1 MLVQRF
7 KAQLNHEIQNDKVHY
22 KITVTN
28 LNNEKETKTTT
39 SRYSEIKDFH
49 DQLHKNI
56 TLLKLQLQLP
66 QFPGRSLF
74 SKTNKNEERIQQRQF
89 ELEVY
94 FNELLSI
101 EKILSLTPFQQYLPL
116 ETDQK
121 QQQNI
126 NNIFRMNITIKIENY
141 ALYDDVVVYSLRFK
155 NNYTNDEWVY
165 KQRYSEIKNIH
176 EALIE
181 QGFKNKLPQ
190 FPTRKLF
197 GQTHEKPENIEKR
210 KEDLETYLNSLFCTQ
225 EIQESQIIRF
235 LISDSKKYH
244 EKNLKLEELKKASTL
259 KTKGDL
265 NQRVKEI
272 SKKSN
277 LQTYQNK

>member
-1 MLVQRF
+1 MLVKRF
-7 KAQLNHEIQNDKVHY
+7 RVHLNHVMQNDKVY
-22 KITVTN
+22 YQITVIN

-39 SRYSEIKDFH
+39 NRYSQLKDFH

-74 SKTNKNEERIQQRQF
+74 NKTNKNEERIKQRQF
-89 ELEVY
+89 ELESY
-94 FNELLSI
+94 FNELFSI
-101 EKILSLTPFQQYLPL
+101 DKILSLTPVQQYLPI
-116 ETDQK
+116 ENDPK
-121 QQQNI
+121 QQ
-126 NNIFRMNITIKIENY
+126 MNISIKIENY
-141 ALYDDVVVYSLRFK
+141 VIYDDVVVYSLRFK
-155 NNYTNDEWVY
+155 NNSANEEWLY

-176 EALIE
+176 DALIE
-181 QGFKNKLPQ
+181 QGFKNKLPS

-197 GQTHEKPENIEKR
+197 GQTNENPETIEKR
-210 KEDLETYLNSLFCTQ
+210 REDLETYLNTLFSTQ
-225 EIQESQIIRF
+225 EIQQSQIIQF
-235 LISDSKKYH
+235 FISDSKKYH
-244 EKNLKLEELKKASTL
+244 EKNLKLEELKKSSTL

-277 LQTYQNK
+277 LQIYQNK

>member
-1 MLVQRF
+1 MLVKRF
-7 KAQLNHEIQNDKVHY
+7 KVQLNHEIKNDKAHY

-39 SRYSEIKDFH
+39 NRYSEIKDFH

-56 TLLKLQLQLP
+56 ALLKLQLQLP

-74 SKTNKNEERIQQRQF
+74 SKTNKNEERIQQRQS

-101 EKILSLTPFQQYLPL
+101 DKILSLTPVQQYLPI

-121 QQQNI
+121 QQ
-126 NNIFRMNITIKIENY
+126 MNITIKIENY
-141 ALYDDVVVYSLRFK
+141 AMYDDVVVYSLRFK

-197 GQTHEKPENIEKR
+197 GQTNEKPENIEKR
-210 KEDLETYLNSLFCTQ
+210 REDLETYLNSLFCSQ
-225 EIQESQIIRF
+225 EIQESQILRF
-235 LISDSKKYH
+235 LISDSKQYH
-244 EKNLKLEELKKASTL
+244 EKNLKLEELKNSSTL

-277 LQTYQNK
+277 LQIYQNK